1 MVEAA
6 RKGGRKYGHEI
17 LTARKLDGPVKK
29 AGRQAPELS
38 QDAPLAP
45 MRQPT
50 AGVEPD
56 ERWTARELGE
66 WRRDAGRGCREG

>member
-29 AGRQAPELS
+29 AGRQIPRAESSNPQS
-38 QDAPLAP
+38 
-45 MRQPT
+45 R
-50 AGVEPD
+50 
-56 ERWTARELGE
+56 
-66 WRRDAGRGCREG
+66 

>member
-6 RKGGRKYGHEI
+6 QKGGRKYGHEI

-38 QDAPLAP
+38 QDAP
-45 MRQPT
+45 
-50 AGVEPD
+50 
-56 ERWTARELGE
+56 
-66 WRRDAGRGCREG
+66 